1 METIRIDGRDY
12 LLKLGVG
19 ACRRVEK
26 ELGKSVFEA
35 LGTTKDGQVEM
46 PSMQDLVTLCWGALL
61 INDANMNFD
70 EAEKL
75 VDAYFDEPENDM
87 ESLLKKLVASIN
99 FIKAQ
104 PVAKSP
110 EVGQGSPSGLI

>member
-1 METIRIDGRDY
+1 METIRIGERDY

-35 LGTTKDGQVEM
+35 LGTSADGQMGM
-46 PSMQDLVTLCWGALL
+46 PLMGDLVTLVWGALL
-61 INDANMNFD
+61 VNDPNMQYD
-70 EAEKL
+70 QAERL
-75 VDAYFDEPENDM
+75 VDEYFDSPENDM

-104 PVAKSP
+104 PVM
-110 EVGQGSPSGLI
+110 